1 MNMKKV
7 VRLTESELIGL
18 VSKAINEK
26 KEKKGGDSP
35 QKHYR
40 YNEESGSILL
50 NYGNQSDIDMAM
62 RLLMDNSE
70 NIRFFAI
77 WNCDGF
83 ADFSNINICEL
94 PEITFVSLKGTKNNF
109 EELFDCYEKMA
120 DNMYDLEKPEPPYFK
135 DDRIS
140 DVPEPRF
147 SMNESD
153 LKRLVK
159 KIIK

>member
-1 MNMKKV
+1 MKKV
-7 VRLTESELIGL
+7 LRLTESELIGL
-18 VSKAINEK
+18 VSKVINEK
-26 KEKKGGDSP
+26 KEKKGQQRREP
-35 QKHYR
+35 ILKH
-40 YNEESGSILL
+40 NDQSILL
-50 NYGNQSDIDMAM
+50 QYGNQSDIDMVM
-62 RLLMDNSE
+62 SLLMDNSE

-83 ADFSNINICEL
+83 VDFSGIDICEL
-94 PEITFVSLKGTKNNF
+94 PKITFVSLKETKNNF
-109 EELFDCYEKMA
+109 EELFDCYYDMGGG
-120 DNMYDLEKPEPPYFK
+120 MYDLEKPEPPYFK
-135 DDRIS
+135 DDRLS

>member
-7 VRLTESELIGL
+7 LRLSESELIGL
-18 VSKAINEK
+18 VSKILNEK
-26 KEKKGGDSP
+26 KGQQRMERRLKQDDKLIFL
-35 QKHYR
+35 Q
-40 YNEESGSILL
+40 
-50 NYGNQSDIDMAM
+50 YGNQSDIDMAM
-62 RLLMDNSE
+62 SLLMDNRE
-70 NIRFFAI
+70 TIKFFHL

-83 ADFSNINICEL
+83 VDFSGIDMCEL
-94 PEITFVSLKGTKNNF
+94 PEIEFVSLKGTKNNF
-109 EELFDCYEKMA
+109 EELFDCYSEMGGG
-120 DNMYDLEKPEPPYFK
+120 MFDLGKPEPPYFK

-140 DVPEPRF
+140 NVPKPTF

>member
-1 MNMKKV
+1 MKKV
-7 VRLTESELIGL
+7 LRLTESELIGL
-18 VSKAINEK
+18 VNKVINEK
-26 KEKKGGDSP
+26 KEKKGQQRMERRLTHND
-35 QKHYR
+35 Q
-40 YNEESGSILL
+40 SILL
-50 NYGNQSDIDMAM
+50 QYGNQSDIDMVM

-83 ADFSNINICEL
+83 VDFSGIDMCEL
-94 PEITFVSLKGTKNNF
+94 PEIEFVSLKETKNNF
-109 EELFDCYEKMA
+109 EELFDCYEIMSR
-120 DNMYDLEKPEPPYFK
+120 DMYDLAKPKPPYFK

-140 DVPEPRF
+140 DVPEPTF